1 MLRIYALLCGARSF
15 GRGHRRRRQTD
26 ARSPDAGG
34 RGDAGLA
41 RSYAET
47 IQQEQL
53 APAEKYEA
61 FFAVLKRDAENA
73 VAAVDL
79 VLAQPT
85 IGSQLVDNLNA
96 SIHLRALLADLFLV
110 TEILAVRQRARL
122 RRRMEPVERA
132 ERRFG
137 VVPNL
142 EFSSAFPQ
150 ALKLSM
156 WFDSARVNSC
166 PDTRILPAFFFT
178 GKLPCN
184 AMSCAIMDTCIR
196 RKFSIILSTRA
207 MRGRLPMRMRRC
219 GSRIRPAA
227 TFWN

>member
-1 MLRIYALLCGARSF
+1 MATEIEQQCETIEECYEFALSYAARGVS
-15 GRGHRRRRQTD
+15 GDNTG
-26 ARSPDAGG
+26 DAGKQM
-34 RGDAGLA
+34 RETLTRAAVAMRGLA

-110 TEILAVRQRARL
+110 TEILAVRQAH
-122 RRRMEPVERA
+122 
-132 ERRFG
+132 
-137 VVPNL
+137 
-142 EFSSAFPQ
+142 
-150 ALKLSM
+150 
-156 WFDSARVNSC
+156 
-166 PDTRILPAFFFT
+166 
-178 GKLPCN
+178 
-184 AMSCAIMDTCIR
+184 
-196 RKFSIILSTRA
+196 
-207 MRGRLPMRMRRC
+207 
-219 GSRIRPAA
+219 PAA
-227 TFWN
+227 ATDGAGGAR